1 MKLEEIEVEYQ
12 EVKPQWRN
20 KFKGI
25 ILLQYFFY
33 GMVVGAILINYIFK
47 GIKYFFS

>member
-1 MKLEEIEVEYQ
+1 MKLEEIEVEYE
-12 EVKPQWRN
+12 EVKPKWKK

-47 GIKYFFS
+47 LIKYLFF